1 MDQTIDDSI
10 LMPPPPPRLP
20 KRQKTTAHPPSKEI
34 GAAAVNDETTVSG
47 ELSHEHPNSMCS
59 INIPKKQNHSEN
71 NNNNNNEY
79 SVGGAR
85 AISPKE
91 FPNHLQKNMIKS
103 THHDDNCFGAVNNNY
118 DNGKGEDAIRQSSTP
133 KSNSNN
139 TNDAK
144 KKQGI
149 QSNFSVSF
157 RDIIGHGQGK
167 KI

>member
-1 MDQTIDDSI
+1 MDQIIDDSI

-20 KRQKTTAHPPSKEI
+20 KRQKTTSQPPSKET
-34 GAAAVNDETTVSG
+34 GVAAVNG
-47 ELSHEHPNSMCS
+47 ELSHEHPDS
-59 INIPKKQNHSEN
+59 ILIPTKKQNHSEN
-71 NNNNNNEY
+71 NNNNDY
-79 SVGGAR
+79 SVGGGAR

-91 FPNHLQKNMIKS
+91 FPNQLQKNMIKS
-103 THHDDNCFGAVNNNY
+103 TNHDDNCFGAVNNNY
-118 DNGKGEDAIRQSSTP
+118 DNGKGEDAIHQSSTP

-144 KKQGI
+144 KNKQGI
-149 QSNFSVSF
+149 QSDFPSRVSF